1 LRAVRFHDYGDAA
14 VLHVDDIDT
23 PAVGDNQV
31 LVRVV
36 AAATNILDIALRDG
50 RWVRRSPAL
59 SPSGQGFDLAGTVV
73 EIRSKVTDFAAG
85 YEVIGWAPRRAQA
98 D

>member
-1 LRAVRFHDYGDAA
+1 MRAVRFHDYGDAS

-23 PAVGDNQV
+23 PAIGDDQV
-31 LVRVV
+31 PLRVV

-59 SPSGQGFDLAGTVV
+59 SRPSVSVPAC
-73 EIRSKVTDFAAG
+73 A
-85 YEVIGWAPRRAQA
+85 RRNRVMAI
-98 D
+98 